1 MKTAHEQQGG
11 KVHGHR
17 QGHGHGHGQAH
28 GHQHAGPSGHA
39 HATAPATEGRLI
51 HWASVYDILLHFK
64 FLGRLGSLRSMTLDI
79 AALRPGER
87 VLDTGCGTG
96 ELTIA
101 AARRVGKGG
110 VVHGVDA
117 SPEMIE
123 VARRNARRSAPEIE
137 FHLEP
142 VEAMSFP
149 DASFDVALSS
159 FVMHHLPGDLKQRAL
174 LEIRRVLRPGG
185 RIVILD
191 MQPTTRPPRPWESG
205 WIVSRLHGQA
215 ASTEVEVRAAQE
227 ARAALLREAGYTG
240 VKTGTT
246 RHNWIGYTTGR
257 VPE

>member
-1 MKTAHEQQGG
+1 MHTTHDHHGEHPRHEHGAAHRPSRGHDH
-11 KVHGHR
+11 VH
-17 QGHGHGHGQAH
+17 
-28 GHQHAGPSGHA
+28 
-39 HATAPATEGRLI
+39 APAPRTEGRLI
-51 HWASVYDILLHFK
+51 HWAKLYDVLLHFK
-64 FLGRLGSLRSMTLDI
+64 FLGRLGSLRSMTLDL
-79 AALRPGER
+79 AAVRPGER

-101 AARRVGKGG
+101 AARRVGKSG

-123 VARRNARRSAPEIE
+123 VARRNARRSAPGVQ

-149 DASFDVALSS
+149 DGSFDVALNS

-205 WIVSRLHGQA
+205 WFVSRLHGQNV
-215 ASTEVEVRAAQE
+215 STEAEVKAAQE
-227 ARAALLREAGYTG
+227 ARADLLREAGYTD

-246 RHNWIGYTTGR
+246 RHNWIGYTTGK